1 MFCCADPFASAC
13 RDLKPSNVFVC
24 HEPHGINFKIG
35 DFGLSKLIRT
45 TFPDSPQGSAQRVV
59 FEEYDERGGH
69 FVVQPSE
76 AALVDAPLISKDR
89 HFPVREPL
97 TAGVGTASYA
107 APEQATS
114 KVYGSSA
121 DIFSLGLILLEL
133 ICSFSTEHERLQVFG
148 DCRHKRKV
156 PDEVA
161 QFPLAARTILSCT
174 EPDPAKRPT
183 ALELS
188 TLNFRHETTEAPTSR
203 DAQVE
208 TLTQQLAAKE
218 LEVEHYKL
226 QLQDRQR
233 TIESLEREL
242 RRLTNGSPASIFTYP
257 KPLVARAPNTEP
269 CTLEVSSSSSS
280 DEDR

>member
-1 MFCCADPFASAC
+1 
-13 RDLKPSNVFVC
+13 LKPSNVFVC

-35 DFGLSKLIRT
+35 DFGLSKLIRS
-45 TFPDSPQGSAQRVV
+45 TFQHSSAGHHAPLASAQGVV
-59 FEEYDERGGH
+59 FEEYDDGGAR
-69 FVVQPSE
+69 FVPQPSE
-76 AALVDAPLISKDR
+76 PALVDAPSNCKQR
-89 HFPVREPL
+89 HLPVREPL

-114 KVYGSSA
+114 KAYGSSA

-133 ICSFSTEHERLQVFG
+133 LCCFSTEHERLLVFG
-148 DCRHKRKV
+148 DCRHRRNL

-161 QFPLAARTILSCT
+161 QFPIAASAILSCT

-188 TLNFRHETTEAPTSR
+188 MLSFRHETTEAPSSR
-203 DAQVE
+203 DTQVE
-208 TLTQQLAAKE
+208 ALVHQLAEKE
-218 LEVEHYKL
+218 QEVEHYKL
-226 QLQDRQR
+226 QLQVRQR
-233 TIESLEREL
+233 TIESLEREIQ
-242 RRLTNGSPASIFTYP
+242 RLTSGSPASIFTYP
-257 KPLVARAPNTEP
+257 KPQVTNAPQNEQ

>member
-1 MFCCADPFASAC
+1 MFCCADPFASPC

-24 HEPHGINFKIG
+24 HDPHGINFKIG
-35 DFGLSKLIRT
+35 DFGLSKLIRS
-45 TFPDSPQGSAQRVV
+45 TFQDSPQGSAQRVV
-59 FEEYDERGGH
+59 FEAYDEKGGH

-76 AALVDAPLISKDR
+76 VALVDAPLISKDR
-89 HFPVREPL
+89 RFHIREPL

-133 ICSFSTEHERLQVFG
+133 MCSFSTEHERLQVFG

-161 QFPLAARTILSCT
+161 HFPLAARMILSCT

-188 TLNFRHETTEAPTSR
+188 MLNFRLETTEAPTSR

-208 TLTQQLAAKE
+208 ILKQQLAAKE
-218 LEVEHYKL
+218 LEIEHYKL

-257 KPLVARAPNTEP
+257 KPLVAHAPNTES